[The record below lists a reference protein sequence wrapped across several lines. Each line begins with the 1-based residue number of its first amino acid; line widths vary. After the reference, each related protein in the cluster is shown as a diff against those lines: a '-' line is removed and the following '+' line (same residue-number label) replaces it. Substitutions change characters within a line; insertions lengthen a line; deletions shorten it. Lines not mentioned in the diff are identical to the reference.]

1 MTSSWLGLDTA
12 EWAIVVA
19 TAAAIIGLF
28 ALVTSWVLGLKANA
42 ESTTANE
49 IAERA
54 SATADRANEVAERAL
69 AIEEQRLQQEQRAI
83 VLPERYEPNGGLA
96 IFRVITTNPL
106 QQVEFEFRNYA
117 GVGGLLRIDHVTAG
131 EHRLPL
137 SDFDESSDLEK
148 PGNKEFVA
156 RARWKRMDSDEWEES
171 GLHRAI
177 KGALN
182 FKRDASYD

>member
-1 MTSSWLGLDTA
+1 MTSSWIGLDTA

-19 TAAAIIGLF
+19 GASAIIGLF
-28 ALVTSWVLGLKANA
+28 ALITSLVRGHRANQ
-42 ESTTANE
+42 

-69 AIEEQRLQQEQRAI
+69 AIEEKRLREEDRAF
-83 VLPERYEPNGGLA
+83 VLPDRYDKNGSAA
-96 IFRVITTNPL
+96 IFRVVGAKPL

-117 GVGGLLRIDHVTAG
+117 GVAGLWRKDHVAAG

-137 SDFDESSDLEK
+137 SDFVEQSDLEK

-182 FKRDASYD
+182 FKREASYD